1 MKIAKYALYGIGA
14 LVVLALIAVAAV
26 LLVVDGGFVKSRLEQ
41 AMKAKNRTL
50 TIEGTPKL
58 RLFPVAGIA
67 LGKTVLTE
75 AGSDKVFLA
84 LDSAEVAV
92 RTMPLLSH
100 EIAVETLK
108 IAGLR
113 ANVVRHKDGSTNYSD
128 LAGGKEAPAKGEKP
142 PALRL
147 AEVQVEK
154 AQLSYR
160 DEASGQELNV
170 ADLNVKTGRL
180 DGQTPGE
187 VSVSAH
193 ITGKKPEV
201 DLRAQSA
208 GALRFDLARAEFA
221 FDKFSAQAKGHID
234 RDALDA
240 DFSAPKVEV
249 TPARAAGSEV
259 RGAVVIKGPERNLNA
274 KLKIAAVEGTAKAL
288 SIPSVALEIDAAM
301 EHLKMKANLQAAIKA
316 NLEKQDLDADISG
329 KLDDAAMKVKLALTN
344 FAPLA
349 ATFDASFDRLNVDQY
364 IPPEKKDAKSDDRVD
379 LAALKGKKVSGKLAV
394 GNIVVKHVKME
405 NVKAELKLADGRL
418 EIAPLTAN
426 LYGGTTSGS
435 LGADA
440 NGNKVHVKEAVEN
453 VNIGALL
460 HDAAQ
465 KDLLEGKGS
474 VTLDVQTAGATVPE
488 MKKALG
494 GSAHLA
500 MKDGAIKGFNLAD
513 TARNMKSAIGMK
525 TAKQDPNQKTE
536 FTDLSASFAIKNGV
550 AHNDDLKAQSP
561 FLRLGGAGNI
571 DIGNSTLDYTAKATL
586 VATSK
591 GQGGR
596 AAGDV
601 AGVTIPVK
609 LSGALDSPNWNVDYS
624 ALAGSM
630 AGGALGK
637 AAGAVTEST
646 KKGAGSVTDKVRGLF
661 GSKH

>member
-1 MKIAKYALYGIGA
+1 MKILKLALYGIGG
-14 LVVLALIAVAAV
+14 LVALALILVAAV
-26 LLVVDGGFVKSRLEQ
+26 FLVVDGAFVKSRLEQ

-75 AGSDKVFLA
+75 PGSDKVFLA

-92 RTMPLLSH
+92 RTMPLLSS

-113 ANVVRHKDGSTNYSD
+113 ANVVRHKDGTTNYAD
-128 LAGGKEAPAKGEKP
+128 LGGGKEASAKGEKP

-147 AEVQVEK
+147 AEVLVEK
-154 AQLSYR
+154 AQLTYR
-160 DEASGQELNV
+160 DEASGQELSV
-170 ADLNVKTGRL
+170 AELNVKTGRL

-187 VSVSAH
+187 VAASAR

-201 DLRAQSA
+201 DVRVQTS
-208 GALRFDLARAEFA
+208 GALRFDLAKAEFA
-221 FDKFSAQAKGHID
+221 FDKFNAQAKGHID
-234 RDALDA
+234 RDALEA
-240 DFSAPKVEV
+240 EFSAPKVEV

-259 RGAVVIKGPERNLNA
+259 RGSVVIKGPQRNLNA
-274 KLKIAAVEGTAKAL
+274 KLRVAAVEGTAKAL
-288 SIPSVALEIDAAM
+288 SVPSVALELDAAM
-301 EHLKMKANLQAAIKA
+301 EHLKMKASLQAALKA
-316 NLEKQDLDADISG
+316 NLAKQDLDAEVSG
-329 KLDDAAMKVKLALTN
+329 KLDDAAVKVKLALTN

-364 IPPEKKDAKSDDRVD
+364 IPPEKKDAKADDHVD
-379 LAALKGKKVSGKLAV
+379 LSALKGKKVSGKLAI
-394 GNIVVKHVKME
+394 GSLVVKHVKME
-405 NVKAELKLADGRL
+405 NVRAEVKLADGKL

-426 LYGGTTSGS
+426 LYGGTTAGS

-440 NGNKVHVKEAVEN
+440 GGNKVHVKETAQN
-453 VNIGALL
+453 VAIGALL
-460 HDAAQ
+460 RDAAQ
-465 KDLLEGKGS
+465 KDLLEGKGN
-474 VTLDVQTAGATVPE
+474 VTLDVQSAGATVPA
-488 MKKALG
+488 MKKALA
-494 GSAHLA
+494 GSAHLE

-513 TARNMKSAIGMK
+513 TARNVKSALGAK
-525 TAKQDPNQKTE
+525 TAKPDPSQKTDFSE
-536 FTDLSASFAIKNGV
+536 LSASFAIKNGV
-550 AHNDDLKAQSP
+550 AHNEDLKAQSP

-601 AGVTIPVK
+601 AGVTVPVK
-609 LSGALDSPNWNVDYS
+609 LSGALDSPNWTVDYS
-624 ALAGSM
+624 ALAGSV

-637 AAGAVTEST
+637 AAGKVTDSA
-646 KKGAGSVTDKVRGLF
+646 KKGLGESVRGLF
-661 GSKH
+661 RR